1 VTGSAFLGV
10 ERSLGGKKW
19 RSRIEDDRLAGA
31 LAQKLGVPEVVGRIL
46 AGRNVGLD
54 EAEAWFRPTL
64 RTWLPDPSSFLD
76 MDRAAARVADA
87 IQKGDAIAV
96 FGDYDVDGATSS
108 ALLRRFLRAVGS
120 EPVIYIPDR
129 MREGY
134 GPNEPAM
141 RKLAA
146 QGVRIVITVDCGTL
160 SYGPLSAAREAGLE
174 VIVID
179 HHIAE
184 PRLPDAFAV
193 VNPNRVDESGAHRQ
207 VAAVGMAYMLVV
219 AVNRELRQRDWYAN
233 RDEPDLL
240 QWLDLVAVGTIC
252 DVVALTGVNRAL
264 VAQGLKVI
272 ARRANP
278 GLRAL
283 ADVAGLNEL
292 PGAYHCGFLL
302 GPRVNAGGRVGQ
314 ADLGMRLLSTDDPA
328 EAAALA
334 QQLNFLNRERQEIE
348 AGVLAEALMQAEQRA
363 SDPVVIVAGE
373 GWHPGVIGIV
383 AARVREAVDRPAIVI
398 AMDGG
403 KPAKGSG
410 RSMPG
415 VDLGAAVTAA
425 LQAGLL
431 INGGGHP
438 MAAGVTLAPEG
449 IEPLRAFLCERLAP
463 HVDLS
468 RASGSMGVDGAL
480 AVSGATSGLL
490 DLLDQAGPYG
500 SGNPEPRFVL
510 PGARVVKADVAGGKH
525 VRCILSDASGTARLK
540 AIAFRMLEGSEVG
553 PALLQSGGLP
563 LHLAGHLRADNWRG
577 ERRVQFVIE
586 DAAKPS

>member
-1 VTGSAFLGV
+1 VTDAFLGV
-10 ERSLGGKKW
+10 ESSLGGKRW
-19 RSRIEDDRLAGA
+19 RSRIDDDRLAGA
-31 LAQKLGVPEVVGRIL
+31 LAQKLGVPELIGRIL

-76 MDRAAARVADA
+76 MDSAAARVADA
-87 IQKGDAIAV
+87 IQAGQTIAV

-120 EPVIYIPDR
+120 DPVIYIPDR

-146 QGVRIVITVDCGTL
+146 DGVRVVITVDCGTM
-160 SYGPLSAAREAGLE
+160 SYGPLAAARTVGLD

-184 PRLPDAFAV
+184 PRLPEAFAV

-207 VAAVGMAYMLVV
+207 LAAVGMAYMLVV
-219 AVNRELRQRDWYAN
+219 AVNRELRRRNWYGG
-233 RDEPDLL
+233 REEPNLL

-252 DVVALTGVNRAL
+252 DVVALTGLNRAL
-264 VAQGLKVI
+264 VAQGLKVV
-272 ARRANP
+272 ARRENP

-283 ADVAGLNEL
+283 ADVAGLNEQ

-314 ADLGMRLLSTDDPA
+314 ADLGVRLLSTDDPA

-334 QQLNFLNRERQEIE
+334 GQLNHLNRERQEIE
-348 AGVLAEALMQAEQRA
+348 SVVLAEALMQAERRA
-363 SDPVVIVAGE
+363 GDPVVIVAGE

-383 AARVREAVDRPAIVI
+383 AARVREAADRPAIVI
-398 AMDGG
+398 ALDGER
-403 KPAKGSG
+403 PAKGSG
-410 RSMPG
+410 RSMAG

-438 MAAGVTLAPEG
+438 MAAGVTLAPGG
-449 IEPLRAFLCERLAP
+449 IGALRDFLAARLAG
-463 HVDLS
+463 S
-468 RASGSMGVDGAL
+468 IAAARTAGSMGVDGAL
-480 AVSGATSGLL
+480 AVGGATAGLL

-510 PGARVVKADVAGGKH
+510 PGARVVKADVAGEKH
-525 VRCILSDASGTARLK
+525 VRCILTDASGTARLK
-540 AIAFRMLEGSEVG
+540 AIAFRSLEGSAIG
-553 PALLQSGGLP
+553 PALLQTGGLP

-586 DAAKPS
+586 DAARP